1 MNFVALIGLKSLIKI
16 YRLIAS
22 FKPVKANSAL

>member
-1 MNFVALIGLKSLIKI
+1 MDFIALIGFKSLIKI

-22 FKPVKANSAL
+22 FKPIKANPAL